1 MQQFQRSLSPYDIV
15 EQIFC
20 ICYTLFLEIKEYQ
33 DADCEAVAL
42 LFYNTTHKI
51 NAKNYM
57 AEQFTAWASNPN
69 KFTFAQMQK
78 NLI

>member
-1 MQQFQRSLSPYDIV
+1 M
-15 EQIFC
+15 
-20 ICYTLFLEIKEYQ
+20 EIKEYQ